1 MDGFIGNK
9 KNLKIQHGPHQ
20 TPIRDVEKI
29 VIDPK
34 FLPIEVYNNNVDT
47 LLSRN
52 SNFNKVLAIV
62 IGTKPDFYKQAPV

>member
-1 MDGFIGNK
+1 MEENTNTSKCLDLRYGLNNRFKDI
-9 KNLKIQHGPHQ
+9 
-20 TPIRDVEKI
+20 TTDSR
-29 VIDPK
+29 